1 MLADKHNKQFPW
13 LLPQSRGFTLLEVII
28 ATAITTILI
37 LVIYDFFQQSLKTQT
52 FLSEQSQAIEEAQ
65 TAIELF
71 SKELREATDADTGAY
86 SIVEATENS
95 IIFYSDIDADTN
107 TERIHYFYENDLF
120 KKGVIEPS
128 GYPLAYSGS
137 ETETII
143 SASVVNN
150 ESAPVFTYF
159 NEDYPTITDPLSYPA
174 DVTSITLAKINL
186 QINVSPEHVPDT
198 YTLETFVQ
206 LRNLKIN
213 L

>member
-1 MLADKHNKQFPW
+1 MDKPNRQFPW
-13 LLPQSRGFTLLEVII
+13 LLPQAKGFTLLEVII
-28 ATAITTILI
+28 ATSITVI
-37 LVIYDFFQQSLKTQT
+37 LVLVISDFFQQALKTQT
-52 FLSEQSQAIEEAQ
+52 FLSEQGQAIDEAQ

-86 SIVEATENS
+86 SVVEANENS
-95 IIFYSDIDADTN
+95 IIFYSDIDADIY
-107 TERIHYFYENDLF
+107 TERVHYFYENGLF
-120 KKGVIEPS
+120 KKGVLKPS
-128 GYPLAYSGS
+128 GYPYTYTGS

-143 SASVVNN
+143 SSSVVNN
-150 ESAPVFTYF
+150 DSTPVFTYYS
-159 NEDYPTITDPLSYPA
+159 EDYPTSITPLSYPA